1 MIINYTYNFVC
12 NLVFD
17 VNHICWRGS
26 LVSCTDITFFLLR
39 ISLSSSTDFGSIVCL
54 IYIFLSVCA
63 IYNTCIIDWIQWRQ
77 YLKCVKHI
85 LYQNISHI
93 IFKKNEMCLFFFF
106 ILQLFSFFSNLL
118 SSYFNLLCYY
128 CCLFVFS
135 LSLSHTLFF
144 SLFAFALLCMFIC
157 IIIIQKTNPN
167 IIIVYEQNK
176 IRFFLYIKKIHKKME
191 EEQDIAMDF

>member
-1 MIINYTYNFVC
+1 MIINYTYYFVC

-93 IFKKNEMCLFFFF
+93 IFKKNEMCLFFSLYYNYSRFF
-106 ILQLFSFFSNLL
+106 PT
-118 SSYFNLLCYY
+118 Y
-128 CCLFVFS
+128 CRLISIFYA
-135 LSLSHTLFF
+135 TIAAYLFF
-144 SLFAFALLCMFIC
+144 SLSFSYFVFFSLRLCFAMYVHLH
-157 IIIIQKTNPN
+157 
-167 IIIVYEQNK
+167 YYHSENK
-176 IRFFLYIKKIHKKME
+176 PKYNNSLWTK
-191 EEQDIAMDF
+191 